1 MTKGKTSAKSPYQD
15 EIEKAR
21 RLRDSGMDIHQ
32 IADRF
37 GRPYRTVYGWVR
49 NVRTEEVIKGCNA
62 DRHLCRTCRYRGA
75 SGLNGCDYILF
86 EGHSRGC
93 KVEECSRYERGAR
106 KRVEKVKGIF
116 PRK

>member
-21 RLRDSGMDIHQ
+21 RLRDSGMDVCQ
-32 IADRF
+32 IAERF

-49 NVRTEEVIKGCNA
+49 DVRTEKESNEHNA
-62 DRHLCRTCRYRGA
+62 DRHLCRTCRYRGYG
-75 SGLNGCDYILF
+75 GLNGCDYIVF
-86 EGHSRGC
+86 KGHSRGC

-106 KRVEKVKGIF
+106 KRVEKVKGIY
-116 PRK
+116 PGK